1 MDERKKSRQLYM
13 YMYMN
18 MFECMCVKCECECVC
33 VHVEGREKSQCLRKR
48 EVKWDCTENNR
59 QQQRNQ
65 NESGTHDMNVML
77 QFSYS
82 MQ

>member
-1 MDERKKSRQLYM
+1 M
-13 YMYMN
+13 YD
-18 MFECMCVKCECECVC
+18 VC
-33 VHVEGREKSQCLRKR
+33 VHAEGQEKSQCLWKR

-65 NESGTHDMNVML
+65 NESGTHDMYVML